1 MSDSQY
7 PPPDGQP
14 QYGQPGPPPNQ
25 PAYGQGQ
32 PPQHGQE
39 QGGYG
44 PAGGW
49 APAAV
54 TRPPAMDKA
63 VQLMKVGAVI
73 GVINA
78 LSALLMRGQMR
89 DIVVESNNA
98 QPADAR
104 LSPDAIDTAVS
115 LFLGMGVFFGLIGAG
130 LWLWMASA
138 NGKGKSWAR
147 VVATIFFV
155 ISVLSFASSFLQ
167 PQPTL
172 SRLVSLL
179 VVAVGAGAIYFMY
192 QRESTA
198 FYEASSRR

>member
-1 MSDSQY
+1 MTDSQY

-14 QYGQPGPPPNQ
+14 QYGQPQ
-25 PAYGQGQ
+25 QYGQ
-32 PPQHGQE
+32 
-39 QGGYG
+39 QGGHG
-44 PAGGW
+44 PGGGW
-49 APAAV
+49 APATV

-63 VQLMKVGAVI
+63 VQLMKVGAVV

-78 LSALLMRGQMR
+78 LTALLMQGQMR
-89 DIVVESNNA
+89 DVIVDANNA

-104 LSPDAIDTAVS
+104 LTPDQIDAAVS
-115 LFLGMGVFFGLIGAG
+115 VGLVTALIVGLIGAG

-155 ISVLSFASSFLQ
+155 LSVLSFVSSFLQ
-167 PQPTL
+167 TQPMTG
-172 SRLVSLL
+172 RLLSLL
-179 VVAVGAGAIYFMY
+179 TVAVGAGAIYFMY
-192 QRESTA
+192 QKESTA